1 MNFQLIE
8 DGLNNGVFKM
18 KKRYCIL
25 IVLIIIFSACSDQYE
40 NWNSVEIADVGSF
53 KIPPDMSYEKS
64 GETIYLKDID
74 GNICMVGVVREG
86 DVDSKLSDAFG
97 EEMIYQDLVSSEV
110 FSNSATVGKCKFL
123 ISGVDRELI
132 FLDLYSSSDER
143 LYLVAKYDMIDYNL
157 VSQIGKSFVM
167 VTNEE

>member
-1 MNFQLIE
+1 
-8 DGLNNGVFKM
+8 M

-74 GNICMVGVVREG
+74 GNICMVGVVGEG
-86 DVDSKLSDAFG
+86 EIKSKLSDAFG

-110 FSNSATVGKCKFL
+110 FSNSAIVGRCEYE
-123 ISGVDRELI
+123 ISDIDRELV
-132 FLDLYSSSDER
+132 FLELYSSDER